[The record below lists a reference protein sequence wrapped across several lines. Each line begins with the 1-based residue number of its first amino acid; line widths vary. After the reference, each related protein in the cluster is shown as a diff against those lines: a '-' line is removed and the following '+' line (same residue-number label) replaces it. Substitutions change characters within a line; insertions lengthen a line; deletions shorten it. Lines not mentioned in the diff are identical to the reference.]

1 MRRQGRMIKA
11 ARWLVVWAVF
21 TVVMRFVTGLADIYR
36 GWLSTAVTSALVVA
50 SWYLVP
56 WLRSRRERKAT
67 AQ

>member
-1 MRRQGRMIKA
+1 MVKA

-21 TVVMRFVTGLADIYR
+21 TVVMRMVTGLADIYR
-36 GWLSTAVTSALVVA
+36 GWLNTAVTSALVVA
-50 SWYLVP
+50 SWYVVP